1 MADQMDLAPGL
12 SQRFV
17 DGLVQAALDQQVR
30 AFRIDADARK
40 IRPVPNAAEPGVKLH
55 KVEIGAEKPGM
66 RTTPEP
72 SPRATPKP

>member
-30 AFRIDADARK
+30 AFRIDCRCQKNKAGTQCGGAR
-40 IRPVPNAAEPGVKLH
+40 REAP
-55 KVEIGAEKPGM
+55 
-66 RTTPEP
+66 
-72 SPRATPKP
+72 

>member
-1 MADQMDLAPGL
+1 MDLAPGL

-30 AFRIDADARK
+30 AFRIDADAENKAGTQCGGAR
-40 IRPVPNAAEPGVKLH
+40 RKLH
-55 KVEIGAEKPGM
+55 KVEIGAEKTGEM